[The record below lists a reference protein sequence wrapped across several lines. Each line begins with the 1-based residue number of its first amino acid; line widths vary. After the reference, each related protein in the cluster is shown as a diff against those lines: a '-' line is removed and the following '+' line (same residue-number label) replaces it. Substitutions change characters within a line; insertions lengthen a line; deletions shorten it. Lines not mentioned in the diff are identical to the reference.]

1 VLLLTFSAEHDGHW
15 PLSTYGG
22 WVNRHPNFFVVA
34 VVSVV
39 LAAVAGLGVAALWP
53 DRAASAP
60 EVAAGSRPTASTPS
74 SKATAPAIALR
85 IDKFRAALG
94 ERIHLTGNAGGP
106 GVALGVQERANNA
119 WVDFPA
125 HGTTRSDGSFASYV
139 VFGRA
144 GEHVLRM
151 VAPGT
156 SRVSNPVTVTIG

>member
-1 VLLLTFSAEHDGHW
+1 L
-15 PLSTYGG
+15 
-22 WVNRHPNFFVVA
+22 VNRQPNFLVVA

-60 EVAAGSRPTASTPS
+60 QVATGSRSTASTPS
-74 SKATAPAIALR
+74 STRTARAIALR
-85 IDKFRAALG
+85 LDKSRAAPG

-106 GVALGVQERANNA
+106 AVALEVQERANNA
-119 WVDFPA
+119 WVDLPA

-144 GEHVLRM
+144 GTHVLRM

-156 SRVSNPVTVTIG
+156 GRVSNSVTVTIG